1 MMLANI
7 KAKIKTNKL
16 LTDSLWSLGG
26 NVVGKGLA
34 LLAGILVAR
43 FLGKDIYG
51 EYGIIRNTILTIGV
65 FSTFGLGYT
74 ATKYI
79 AGYKKEKPEYIQLFI
94 RYATQITLVF
104 SGIMALLLF
113 TFAPYVADQFF
124 EADHLTTPLR
134 FLAILIIFNAITT
147 TQIGILAGFGTF
159 NVLAKINGVIGVIT
173 FLLSVLLTYYW
184 HFEGALLALLIA
196 QVVNCVLNFFAVRK
210 NVPSNINHLKSDIKL
225 RKEII
230 QFSTPIALQEA
241 VYATTAWIASILLV
255 QYASFGELGMYT
267 AAMQWNAI
275 ILFIPGI
282 LRNVVLS
289 HLSTHSS
296 NAQQHDKILKQTLK
310 INFVATLIP
319 CVVVAILAP
328 WIATFYGN
336 TFNGLAELIAVAVF
350 STILTSVSNVYAQAY
365 TSLGRNWEMLCF
377 KTLRDVLIL
386 GSFIILV
393 KNYSGSIAL
402 IISHVVMSFIFL
414 IIIILYFKKNK
425 RHDKL

>member
-1 MMLANI
+1 
-7 KAKIKTNKL
+7 
-16 LTDSLWSLGG
+16 
-26 NVVGKGLA
+26 
-34 LLAGILVAR
+34 
-43 FLGKDIYG
+43 
-51 EYGIIRNTILTIGV
+51 

-210 NVPSNINHLKSDIKL
+210 NIPTDSPQKLTDKKL

-241 VYATTAWIASILLV
+241 VYATT
-255 QYASFGELGMYT
+255 
-267 AAMQWNAI
+267 
-275 ILFIPGI
+275 
-282 LRNVVLS
+282 
-289 HLSTHSS
+289 
-296 NAQQHDKILKQTLK
+296 
-310 INFVATLIP
+310 
-319 CVVVAILAP
+319 
-328 WIATFYGN
+328 
-336 TFNGLAELIAVAVF
+336 
-350 STILTSVSNVYAQAY
+350 
-365 TSLGRNWEMLCF
+365 
-377 KTLRDVLIL
+377 
-386 GSFIILV
+386 
-393 KNYSGSIAL
+393 
-402 IISHVVMSFIFL
+402 
-414 IIIILYFKKNK
+414 
-425 RHDKL
+425 